1 MKQLA
6 VEAVGHLYL
15 ILKSRRCIIK
25 SRKKHGFPAQKAL
38 ELWESHA
45 SFFISQKPPDSF
57 LRAFSLSIMIYRPV
71 RNKAKYGQIWS
82 LGSPICS

>member
-6 VEAVGHLYL
+6 VEAVGRLYL
-15 ILKSRRCIIK
+15 FFKSKWVIIEL
-25 SRKKHGFPAQKAL
+25 RKKHGFPAQKAL

-57 LRAFSLSIMIYRPV
+57 LRAFSLSMVFLVIQSKTK
-71 RNKAKYGQIWS
+71 RNRGKYEA
-82 LGSPICS
+82 